1 MSKGYVKL
9 HRQLIESDFWASEP
23 FTKPQAWVDLF
34 SLANHK
40 PGRIWIRGIE
50 IFVNRGQT
58 AVSELTLTKRWKWS
72 RNKVRNFLK
81 WLKKEQQIEQQ
92 KTRVTSL
99 ITIINYDQY
108 QGNDTTN
115 ETTNETTSDTTKGQ
129 QKDNKRYTN
138 KNDKNDKNDN
148 IVSTNVDMSSSG
160 NKKLNHSNEI
170 NAVFDYYKSTLNH
183 PRAKLD
189 EKRKRCVRMRLQ
201 NGYSVD
207 DIKIA
212 IDGCLASPYHQGEN
226 KRNQVYDSLELICRD
241 AEHIDRF
248 IKLAKDPNAKLISAK
263 GRQARQNGQTWLQ
276 MRQAKRE
283 DQNG

>member
-1 MSKGYVKL
+1 MHRGYLALWRKIQDHPFYKERREFSKLEAWIDILMEVQHDK
-9 HRQLIESDFWASEP
+9 ESKKVIIGMTVLTCNYGESLNSIFTWA
-23 FTKPQAWVDLF
+23 
-34 SLANHK
+34 
-40 PGRIWIRGIE
+40 
-50 IFVNRGQT
+50 
-58 AVSELTLTKRWKWS
+58 KRWRWHES
-72 RNKVRNFLK
+72 KVRRFFKLLSNLS
-81 WLKKEQQIEQQ
+81 QISTKSEG
-92 KTRVTSL
+92 KTTRLTVLNYRQYDPKATSKP
-99 ITIINYDQY
+99 TEPRRAFDEHS
-108 QGNDTTN
+108 TT
-115 ETTNETTSDTTKGQ
+115 
-129 QKDNKRYTN
+129 DNN
-138 KNDKNDKNDN
+138 VKNDKNDN
-148 IVSTNVDMSSSG
+148 IVSTNVDMSSSTT
-160 NKKLNHSNEI
+160 KKLNHSKEI